1 MKDVFVTAAIT
12 TTHDVSEVV
21 VAVAVAVAGQQE
33 GSEMNQQP
41 LPPVAT
47 TTVGGNVAT
56 TTIDYNHNTSVTTV
70 DTTTG
75 NVDPFTM
82 DETIEM

>member
-1 MKDVFVTAAIT
+1 MKDAFVTAAIT
-12 TTHDVSEVV
+12 TTHDVAE